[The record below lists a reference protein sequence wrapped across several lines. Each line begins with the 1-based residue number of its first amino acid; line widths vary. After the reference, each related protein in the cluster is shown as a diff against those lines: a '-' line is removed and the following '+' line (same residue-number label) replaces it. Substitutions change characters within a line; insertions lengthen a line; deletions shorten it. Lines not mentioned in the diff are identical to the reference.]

1 MSEPDEQP
9 RAEERPES
17 PRIDPP
23 TPEIGWGGVSDA
35 SARLP
40 GARREYTK
48 FPTAPVDMPQLPGLH
63 PDYEW
68 APEPAPTPQHG
79 FLSPWALVFS
89 AVALVVSLFVGWGF
103 PLALGGIVTGIIA
116 LRRPLENRP
125 AAIWAIVLG
134 GVSLL
139 YSGGWLLWA
148 ATQANLLTIP
158 IVR

>member
-1 MSEPDEQP
+1 MSDVNREDPGPKKEGP
-9 RAEERPES
+9 AVE
-17 PRIDPP
+17 PP
-23 TPEIGWGGVSDA
+23 TPEIQWGGVSETN
-35 SARLP
+35 ARLP
-40 GARREYTK
+40 GSRREYTK
-48 FPTAPVDMPQLPGLH
+48 FPTAPVQMPELPGLH
-63 PDYEW
+63 PDFEW
-68 APEPAPTPQHG
+68 TPSPDPTPQHG
-79 FLSPWALVFS
+79 FLSPWALAFS
-89 AVALVVSLFVGWGF
+89 AVSLVVSLFVGWGF

-139 YSGGWLLWA
+139 YSAGWLIWA